1 MQIPQTDSIVYV
13 KAEHT
18 DPPTIQ
24 MGAGDYATVTYN
36 LGNSWSNCLSTT
48 VTPLYRTLSGEVKCD
63 YRYMMNIQAYDSRNY
78 SESI

>member
-1 MQIPQTDSIVYV
+1 MYV
-13 KAEHT
+13 RAEHT

-48 VTPLYRTLSGEVKCD
+48 VTLLCRSLSGEVKCD

>member
-1 MQIPQTDSIVYV
+1 MYV
-13 KAEHT
+13 IAEHT

-24 MGAGDYATVTYN
+24 MSADDYATVTYN

-78 SESI
+78 TLGM